1 MFIFQGLS
9 LATPI
14 RHNARSLNDG
24 SIRVFHSLLTRNIH
38 VGNMVC
44 GGSGPVKVQPM
55 AIILDGD
62 ALHRNIVV
70 RLESLGFPVVWHSTD
85 SHLKSS
91 LRGTR
96 ARTPRHA
103 VEIAYHLMIRST
115 SDSCLECKFGLK
127 PFVGPSADDQVGTS
141 RTKQSS
147 QTSKN
152 KHSIARMCKKR
163 RMTTIIAVSGDAAF
177 ETALESLL
185 AREHESP
192 SAYVDR
198 SLLSGSILLIT
209 GPLSEAVL
217 KIATQRCERIGVL
230 LVVATPEGKPSN
242 ARAGTLHLW
251 CASESNMALEALTPV
266 FRSLASSVQVVSN
279 NVRDV
284 SSARLARAIAPYPHA
299 DIVSTFCDNGAS
311 LAAVSAERR
320 SLKLVKELAK
330 AKQSPH
336 ETLISKRIA
345 TNALDFA
352 LEANTRA
359 VHTMQQNHFMQQKLN
374 HKNLQVRELVNVC
387 TKMNQLMHSAAKII
401 DDVKYTNTRRRTTE
415 YEIAQR
421 KLSEE
426 ILENELV
433 SAWVLLKKEIEL
445 HRSLKNKRMVE
456 TGAIKR
462 LSHQNI
468 VLGNLLTEQRDAM
481 DAKND
486 VINNLCSSLTQES
499 LSYSKIITGL
509 YSQISLIASDVI
521 KMQQAAHQVT
531 LEKHQ
536 VEEEGITFRRSLMD
550 TMKLE
555 RDFVKYRQDIE
566 IDAADNASRLDCSTQ
581 NKWSAI
587 SHAKIIELDCMYL
600 ENSLQEAKRTIVAA
614 DSEDGKLHRVI
625 ESSHKELQVLKAQ
638 FEFDIAAANDEAE
651 NKVAAANRDRV
662 EAEARSSKTVILL
675 AECEKRNE
683 LENIRATKLSNY
695 LAAMKTDVLLD
706 KSKLQTKLTSAYD
719 DINRLVH
726 EVAQLEHEVSE
737 LHHTRERENSTSLV
751 KDRKLSEAQAES
763 ETSEKKRIA
772 AETRSFHMASDMHQL
787 CDQLSNAKTTQGLV
801 EVAVKQAREGLQHS
815 SKEKTAASEACA
827 ALAEFNAKVAYL
839 SYAMDSA
846 RSVRTRH
853 QVEQH
858 FQRTIKSARE
868 EAVLHAALLGTKSR
882 VNI

>member
-115 SDSCLECKFGLK
+115 SDSCLECKFGLQ

-311 LAAVSAERR
+311 LAAV
-320 SLKLVKELAK
+320 
-330 AKQSPH
+330 
-336 ETLISKRIA
+336 
-345 TNALDFA
+345 F
-352 LEANTRA
+352 
-359 VHTMQQNHFMQQKLN
+359 
-374 HKNLQVRELVNVC
+374 C
-387 TKMNQLMHSAAKII
+387 
-401 DDVKYTNTRRRTTE
+401 
-415 YEIAQR
+415 
-421 KLSEE
+421 
-426 ILENELV
+426 
-433 SAWVLLKKEIEL
+433 
-445 HRSLKNKRMVE
+445 
-456 TGAIKR
+456 
-462 LSHQNI
+462 
-468 VLGNLLTEQRDAM
+468 
-481 DAKND
+481 
-486 VINNLCSSLTQES
+486 
-499 LSYSKIITGL
+499 
-509 YSQISLIASDVI
+509 
-521 KMQQAAHQVT
+521 
-531 LEKHQ
+531 
-536 VEEEGITFRRSLMD
+536 
-550 TMKLE
+550 
-555 RDFVKYRQDIE
+555 
-566 IDAADNASRLDCSTQ
+566 
-581 NKWSAI
+581 
-587 SHAKIIELDCMYL
+587 
-600 ENSLQEAKRTIVAA
+600 
-614 DSEDGKLHRVI
+614 
-625 ESSHKELQVLKAQ
+625 
-638 FEFDIAAANDEAE
+638 
-651 NKVAAANRDRV
+651 
-662 EAEARSSKTVILL
+662 
-675 AECEKRNE
+675 
-683 LENIRATKLSNY
+683 
-695 LAAMKTDVLLD
+695 
-706 KSKLQTKLTSAYD
+706 
-719 DINRLVH
+719 
-726 EVAQLEHEVSE
+726 
-737 LHHTRERENSTSLV
+737 
-751 KDRKLSEAQAES
+751 
-763 ETSEKKRIA
+763 
-772 AETRSFHMASDMHQL
+772 
-787 CDQLSNAKTTQGLV
+787 
-801 EVAVKQAREGLQHS
+801 
-815 SKEKTAASEACA
+815 
-827 ALAEFNAKVAYL
+827 
-839 SYAMDSA
+839 
-846 RSVRTRH
+846 
-853 QVEQH
+853 
-858 FQRTIKSARE
+858 
-868 EAVLHAALLGTKSR
+868 
-882 VNI
+882 